1 MSEDGDISQAKG
13 SKKICRYLKRMGI
26 TFIDQRQDYYTKML
40 AKVRDVE
47 KGKEN

>member
-26 TFIDQRQDYYTKML
+26 TFIDQRQDYYTKLL
-40 AKVRDVE
+40 ANLSDVQ
-47 KGKEN
+47 KGREN